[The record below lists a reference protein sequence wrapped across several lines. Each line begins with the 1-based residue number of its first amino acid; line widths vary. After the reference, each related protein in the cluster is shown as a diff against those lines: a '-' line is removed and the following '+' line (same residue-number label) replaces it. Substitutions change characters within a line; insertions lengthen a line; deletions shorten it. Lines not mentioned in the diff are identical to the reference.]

1 MNYCYLADGI
11 MMLEMS
17 KKNPHILLALV
28 VLSVCFT
35 CIWGMRY
42 EGDKSARVRIIRGFD
57 YDSTFFLV
65 DGVSG
70 ELIYDAGHNMLKL
83 DTIIAGNHVF
93 IENIS
98 TEECSDRIVV
108 CNPDDSLL
116 MRAYN
121 LGWCFGLDERE
132 WEILVKGTD
141 KPFRVESL
149 DIENRRVSVRF
160 FNDSTAVLD
169 LYGEIC
175 GNYYVE
181 CRVDQ
186 TDVVADTVRIS
197 PEEEILVM
205 NNSIRMEICYK
216 GHTILEKTIWPDS
229 FKGIDAPETY
239 ILAPTGKVWFEVE
252 NDVLVASTGMY
263 MFDTDCGYDIEIRV
277 SSDGKVKMMHIVSE
291 QFLAF
296 SDMIYDFKN
305 QYEGERLS
313 NLALT
318 MDFYDEPSSSAQ
330 DYALLLAFC
339 LYNTDASAWES
350 VAWRLYETFVQY
362 PEKLDELHMCLRVL
376 NDTQRKRILAVLM
389 ELLSPE
395 MYDRI
400 SGKI

>member
-11 MMLEMS
+11 MMLEMR
-17 KKNPHILLALV
+17 KKNLHILLALL
-28 VLSVCFT
+28 VLTVCFT
-35 CIWGMRY
+35 CAWGIRY
-42 EGDKSARVRIIRGFD
+42 VGDGSARVRIIRGFD

-93 IENIS
+93 IETVS
-98 TEECSDRIVV
+98 TEECSDWIVV

-121 LGWCFGLDERE
+121 LGWCFRLDDHD
-132 WEILVKGTD
+132 WGNLMKGTD

-149 DIENRRVSVRF
+149 DVENRRVGVRF

-169 LYGEIC
+169 LHGEIC

-181 CRVDQ
+181 CHVDQ

-205 NNSIRMEICYK
+205 NNSISMEICYK
-216 GHTILEKTIWPDS
+216 GHRILEKTIWPYS
-229 FKGIDAPETY
+229 FKGIDTPEMY

-330 DYALLLAFC
+330 EYALFLAFC
-339 LYNTDASAWES
+339 LYNTDAGAWEY
-350 VAWRLYETFVQY
+350 AARNLYEMFVRY
-362 PEKLDELHMCLRVL
+362 PEKFDELHMCLRVL
-376 NDTQRKRILAVLM
+376 NDTQRKKVKEVMM

-395 MYDRI
+395 LSDRI

>member
-1 MNYCYLADGI
+1 MNYCYLADVI

-17 KKNPHILLALV
+17 KKNLHILLALV

-42 EGDKSARVRIIRGFD
+42 EGDKSSRVRIIRGFD

-108 CNPDDSLL
+108 RNPDDSLL

-121 LGWCFGLDERE
+121 LGWCFGLDERD
-132 WEILVKGTD
+132 W
-141 KPFRVESL
+141 
-149 DIENRRVSVRF
+149 
-160 FNDSTAVLD
+160 
-169 LYGEIC
+169 
-175 GNYYVE
+175 
-181 CRVDQ
+181 
-186 TDVVADTVRIS
+186 
-197 PEEEILVM
+197 EILVM

-239 ILAPTGKVWFEVE
+239 ILAPTGKVRFEVE

-263 MFDTDCGYDIEIRV
+263 MFDTDCGYDI
-277 SSDGKVKMMHIVSE
+277 
-291 QFLAF
+291 
-296 SDMIYDFKN
+296 
-305 QYEGERLS
+305 
-313 NLALT
+313 
-318 MDFYDEPSSSAQ
+318 
-330 DYALLLAFC
+330 
-339 LYNTDASAWES
+339 
-350 VAWRLYETFVQY
+350 
-362 PEKLDELHMCLRVL
+362 
-376 NDTQRKRILAVLM
+376 
-389 ELLSPE
+389 
-395 MYDRI
+395 
-400 SGKI
+400 